1 MSGFYIHDS
10 MLVGGLDLKGCDLLI
25 FAIVHSYTAAGKE
38 TYSISSISERLGYD
52 RSHVARVLGKLERE
66 GFVICTAL
74 PETPGKEKRYK
85 VSPATLKKMAAMA
98 CEKKS
103 QCDATNSRI
112 PVWHNLTSPCEK
124 MPPDNKEDRKDDNYL
139 KIKAN
144 GQHRKTDRKCVADVP
159 SEFSGS
165 STIEADW

>member
-25 FAIVHSYTAAGKE
+25 FAVVHSYTAAGKE

-74 PETPGKEKRYK
+74 SETPGKEKRYK
-85 VSPATLKKMAAMA
+85 VSACNTQENGSNGVREKVAVRCDKFTHSRAA
-98 CEKKS
+98 
-103 QCDATNSRI
+103 
-112 PVWHNLTSPCEK
+112 
-124 MPPDNKEDRKDDNYL
+124 
-139 KIKAN
+139 
-144 GQHRKTDRKCVADVP
+144 
-159 SEFSGS
+159 
-165 STIEADW
+165 